1 MVACWREQ
9 TRGRIRRLSMP
20 GIFVG
25 WFVAPGTFAVSFVG
39 FGCAYSFSAFL
50 LPLQHDFAASR
61 GSIALV
67 FSIAGFFYFALG
79 VITGPLADRFGSR
92 PLAVI
97 GMILTG
103 AGLMVASVA
112 QTLLQVYLAYGLGVG
127 LGIGCSYVPAVAA
140 VQRRFLRRRGFAS

>member
-1 MVACWREQ
+1 MLPGTNVS
-9 TRGRIRRLSMP
+9 TNSSISNPRI
-20 GIFVG
+20 FYG
-25 WFVAPGTFAVSFVG
+25 WFVVAGTFAVTFVG

-92 PLAVI
+92 PLAAAMAQPRRKCFKTTSI
-97 GMILTG
+97 FQGGLALPRPSGRTTSLADRPPG
-103 AGLMVASVA
+103 AR
-112 QTLLQVYLAYGLGVG
+112 
-127 LGIGCSYVPAVAA
+127 CKDK
-140 VQRRFLRRRGFAS
+140 